1 MAASSCCDSNREG
14 CLLRERNTF
23 CCTKG
28 VFICKTFAK
37 FVCVT
42 ERMLPKF
49 CKKNSHVKSGTVE
62 KYRITSSLLAKNKI
76 RELVFFADDAWFP
89 LNRNLEGKRNR

>member
-1 MAASSCCDSNREG
+1 M
-14 CLLRERNTF
+14 LLRERNAF

-28 VFICKTFAK
+28 VFIYKTFAK
-37 FVCVT
+37 FVCVM

-49 CKKNSHVKSGTVE
+49 CKIKFHFKSRTVE

-76 RELVFFADDAWFP
+76 RELVFFADGAWLT
-89 LNRNLEGKRNR
+89 LNRNLEGKSNR